1 MKDKLLNIII
11 IVFVLAIC
19 VISYMLF
26 FRKIEVTG
34 IVLDK
39 KNINLIVGESTKL
52 VATIYPSDASNKTIT
67 WQSSDEEIVIVDK
80 DGIVKGIKQGEAT
93 ISAISD
99 NNDVT
104 DTCNVKV
111 SNKKVEK
118 IELVKDIINLKVGEL
133 GQIEAKIVP
142 NDATLKGLKYQSSD
156 ARIVTVDD
164 NGKIEAKDNGI
175 AEIIITNEEESVTA
189 KCKVIVGIL
198 VEKIVLDKKELL
210 LGLNEEE
217 VLTATI
223 LPDNATNKEVIW
235 ESTDS
240 TVLNVDSG
248 GKITAK
254 NVGEVEVV
262 AKDFTGKVKDS
273 CKVVVKRIEFEVTF
287 DGSRK
292 VYQRGELLGNLPTPT
307 KKGMKFLGWYT
318 SATGGEKVSVNTKVT
333 SNLTLYAQWDA
344 YYKHVFIIGV
354 DGLGAALTKVSSP
367 NFDRIFGNYAFRH
380 DAKTE
385 YATIS
390 AQNWGSILTGVAYNT
405 HKYTN
410 ESIANNAKTSKSNNL
425 SIFYYIR
432 KAMPNAKLASIVN
445 WNPINVGIIENDIN
459 VNMIHGS
466 SDTIVTNEVVN
477 YLKNNGAPTLMF
489 VHFDEVDH
497 AGHTY
502 GGFSSNY
509 YNAVINAD
517 KRIGQIFDTIK
528 LIGALDESLFIV
540 VTDHGETTN
549 GHGGHTKEESSA
561 VVAVYGNTV
570 NKVTLDVNTQ
580 NRDVSAIVLYALGI
594 DKPSHFVSKV
604 PSNLFNK

>member
-26 FRKIEVTG
+26 FRKIEVTS

-39 KNINLIVGESTKL
+39 KNITLIVGESTKL

-142 NDATLKGLKYQSSD
+142 DDATLKGLKYQSSD

-164 NGKIEAKDNGI
+164 NGKIEAIDNGI

-223 LPDNATNKEVIW
+223 SPDNATNKEVTW

-254 NVGEVEVV
+254 N
-262 AKDFTGKVKDS
+262 
-273 CKVVVKRIEFEVTF
+273 
-287 DGSRK
+287 
-292 VYQRGELLGNLPTPT
+292 
-307 KKGMKFLGWYT
+307 
-318 SATGGEKVSVNTKVT
+318 
-333 SNLTLYAQWDA
+333 
-344 YYKHVFIIGV
+344 
-354 DGLGAALTKVSSP
+354 
-367 NFDRIFGNYAFRH
+367 
-380 DAKTE
+380 
-385 YATIS
+385 
-390 AQNWGSILTGVAYNT
+390 
-405 HKYTN
+405 
-410 ESIANNAKTSKSNNL
+410 
-425 SIFYYIR
+425 
-432 KAMPNAKLASIVN
+432 
-445 WNPINVGIIENDIN
+445 
-459 VNMIHGS
+459 
-466 SDTIVTNEVVN
+466 
-477 YLKNNGAPTLMF
+477 LK
-489 VHFDEVDH
+489 
-497 AGHTY
+497 
-502 GGFSSNY
+502 
-509 YNAVINAD
+509 
-517 KRIGQIFDTIK
+517 
-528 LIGALDESLFIV
+528 
-540 VTDHGETTN
+540 
-549 GHGGHTKEESSA
+549 
-561 VVAVYGNTV
+561 
-570 NKVTLDVNTQ
+570 
-580 NRDVSAIVLYALGI
+580 
-594 DKPSHFVSKV
+594 
-604 PSNLFNK
+604 